1 MRSVV
6 DCLFLAVHCINCTT
20 SAMQHHTTPLC
31 ATVAIKARLQTLMCK
46 QLSVSPRIGQ
56 AE

>member
-31 ATVAIKARLQTLMCK
+31 ATVAIKARLQTLTCK
-46 QLSVSPRIGQ
+46 QLLVSPRIGQ